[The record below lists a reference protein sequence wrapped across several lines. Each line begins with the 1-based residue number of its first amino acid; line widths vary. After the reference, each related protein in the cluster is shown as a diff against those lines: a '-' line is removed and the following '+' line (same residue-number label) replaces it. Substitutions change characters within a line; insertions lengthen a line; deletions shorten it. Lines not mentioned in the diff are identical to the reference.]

1 MTEFNEA
8 GLAGILR
15 AAEANRTAIG
25 KLTDFCDLDLPGA
38 YRVQRLNIDSRVA
51 AGERIAG
58 LKMGFTSKA
67 KMAQMGLNDVIW
79 GILTDA
85 MAAGDGPYDLGGLI
99 HPKVEPEVVFRIGRR
114 VEDPADAE
122 AAVDA
127 VAVGYE
133 ILDSRFRD
141 YKFALP
147 DVVADNASAAGYGIG
162 PWHPVGRAPAP
173 AGTGAAGAAGAAGI
187 PDISD
192 VPVTLAVNGQPVSS
206 ASTAAILDD
215 PWESLRSAA
224 RLATGAGI
232 VLEPGCIV
240 LAGGITAAVPLSPG
254 DVITVTADGLGIA
267 ELRTSR

>member
-1 MTEFNEA
+1 MMAEFTEA
-8 GLAGILR
+8 DLAGILR
-15 AAEANRTAIG
+15 GAAASGTAIG
-25 KLTDFCDLDLPGA
+25 KLTDTYDLDLPGA
-38 YRVQRLNIDSRVA
+38 YRVQRLNIDHRVA

-85 MAAGDGPYDLGGLI
+85 MAAGDGLYDLGGLI
-99 HPKVEPEVVFRIGRR
+99 HPKVEPEIVFRIGRR
-114 VEDPADAE
+114 VDDPADASSAE

-127 VAVGYE
+127 VALGYE
-133 ILDSRFRD
+133 ILDSRFQD

-147 DVVADNASAAGYGIG
+147 DVVADNASAAGFGIG
-162 PWHPVGRAPAP
+162 PWHPVVRAPARDESP
-173 AGTGAAGAAGAAGI
+173 TD

-192 VPVTLAVNGQPVSS
+192 VPVTLAVNGEPVSS

-215 PWESLRSAA
+215 PWESLRSAV

-232 VLEPGCIV
+232 VPEPGWIV
-240 LAGGITAAVPLSPG
+240 LAGGITAAVPLNPG
-254 DVITVTADGLGIA
+254 DVITVTADGLGTA

>member
-1 MTEFNEA
+1 MAEFTEA
-8 GLAGILR
+8 DLAGILHG
-15 AAEANRTAIG
+15 AAASGAAIG
-25 KLTDFCDLDLPGA
+25 KLTDTYDLDLPGA
-38 YRVQRLNIDSRVA
+38 YRVQRLNIDRRVA

-67 KMAQMGLNDVIW
+67 KMAQMGLTDVIW

-85 MAAGDGPYDLGGLI
+85 MAAGDGLYDLGGLI
-99 HPKVEPEVVFRIGRR
+99 HPKVEPEIVFRIGRR

-127 VAVGYE
+127 VALGYE

-147 DVVADNASAAGYGIG
+147 DVVADNASAAGFGIG
-162 PWHPVGRAPAP
+162 PWRPVVRAPA
-173 AGTGAAGAAGAAGI
+173 AARDESPPD

-206 ASTAAILDD
+206 ASTAAILGD

-224 RLATGAGI
+224 RLASGAGI
-232 VLEPGCIV
+232 VLEPGWIV
-240 LAGGITAAVPLSPG
+240 LAGGITAAVPLNPG
-254 DVITVTADGLGIA
+254 DAITVTADGLGTA
-267 ELRTSR
+267 ELLTSRYISP